1 MGATR
6 RSSACRRISEMGMA
20 LMLAGR
26 SVDAGCPPRASLP
39 EAPAHATDLNGVAWP
54 DFCFEQRDLEE
65 HFFIIG
71 DWGGIFRGLNVAP
84 LTAPNRHENIVA
96 GIDDRAQVLV
106 AQQMKLRAAVSKPRY
121 LLNVGDNFYWGGV
134 ETPCGGRA
142 DQIEP
147 SSLGQWNTV
156 FEQVYDGPD
165 LAGKPWLGVLGNH
178 DYGGYKFTMGW
189 DQSIAYTWGPS
200 DRWLTPAQYWSTRV
214 QYHDFLVHYVFVESN
229 VNDAFQPMDQASH
242 NICSMRNNPA
252 AATCGATGPSS
263 PQDCTSWFL
272 DLWME
277 QLPWI
282 TNTFSNE
289 DLNETA
295 DWRVIVTHYPPDF
308 RKADWAQLAE
318 TNKIDLI
325 VTGHRHQQELY
336 DRDESIGG
344 AAWLVSGGGGGITSE
359 GLPREDGDDD
369 MYGFFDVTISK
380 SAIKLESISHSG
392 IVRHTKV
399 ISPRPPPTT
408 TTSTTSGTSTTTTTS
423 TTSTTTTRRHDDF
436 LPQVGSSGGVTQHRA
451 TLTALLLVAIVHS
464 LAAAGSGHRA

>member
-1 MGATR
+1 MRATR
-6 RSSACRRISEMGMA
+6 RSSACKRLSELGLLLA
-20 LMLAGR
+20 LAGR
-26 SVDAGCPPRASLP
+26 AVEAVCPQRAPLP
-39 EAPAHATDLNGVAWP
+39 EAPAYATDLNGIAWP
-54 DFCFEQRDLEE
+54 DFCFEQRELEE

-71 DWGGIFRGLNVAP
+71 DWGGIFRGPSVAP
-84 LTAPNRHENIVA
+84 LTAPNRHGNVVA

-106 AQQMKLRAAVSKPRY
+106 AEQMKLRASVSKPRY

-134 ETPCGGRA
+134 ETPCGSRS
-142 DQIEP
+142 DQVEP
-147 SSLGQWNTV
+147 SSLGQWNAV

-200 DRWLTPAQYWSTRV
+200 DRWLTPAQYWSTKV

-229 VNDAFQPMDQASH
+229 VNDAFTPTDMPSH

-252 AATCGATGPSS
+252 GATCGAHTGPTS

-272 DLWME
+272 ELWME
-277 QLPWI
+277 QLSWI
-282 TNTFSNE
+282 TNTFQESNA
-289 DLNETA
+289 TA
-295 DWRVIVTHYPPDF
+295 DWRIVVTHYPPDF

-318 TNKIDLI
+318 INEIDLI

-359 GLPREDGDDD
+359 GLPREDGNDD
-369 MYGFFDVTISK
+369 MYGFFDVTINK

-392 IVRHTKV
+392 IVRKTKV
-399 ISPRPPPTT
+399 ISPRAPPTT
-408 TTSTTSGTSTTTTTS
+408 TTTTWTTSGTTTTTS
-423 TTSTTTTRRHDDF
+423 TTTTTTHLFLQHEDRR
-436 LPQVGSSGGVTQHRA
+436 PTSSGGVTQHRA
-451 TLTALLLVAIVHS
+451 VLKVLLLAAILHS
-464 LAAAGSGHRA
+464 LAAAGSGHPA

>member
-1 MGATR
+1 VEA
-6 RSSACRRISEMGMA
+6 S
-20 LMLAGR
+20 
-26 SVDAGCPPRASLP
+26 CPPRDPLP
-39 EAPAHATDLNGVAWP
+39 EAPAYATDLNGIAWP

-84 LTAPNRHENIVA
+84 LTAPNRHGNVIA

-106 AQQMKLRAAVSKPRY
+106 AEQMKLRANISKPRY

-134 ETPCGGRA
+134 ETDCGGRS

-200 DRWLTPAQYWSTRV
+200 DRWLTPAQYWSTKV

-229 VNDAFQPMDQASH
+229 VNDAFAPQDMPGH
-242 NICSMRNNPA
+242 NICSLRNNPA
-252 AATCGATGPSS
+252 GATCGAHTGPTS
-263 PQDCTSWFL
+263 PQDCTNWFY

-282 TNTFSNE
+282 TNTFSNA
-289 DLNETA
+289 NATV
-295 DWRVIVTHYPPDF
+295 DWRVVVTHYPPDF
-308 RKADWAQLAE
+308 RKADWAELAE
-318 TNKIDLI
+318 TNSIDLI
-325 VTGHRHQQELY
+325 VSGHRHQQEVY

-344 AAWLVSGGGGGITSE
+344 AAWVVSGGGGGITSE

-399 ISPRPPPTT
+399 ISPRAPPTT
-408 TTSTTSGTSTTTTTS
+408 TTSTTSGTTTTTTTTTS
-423 TTSTTTTRRHDDF
+423 TQHSLRHRDKRSTA
-436 LPQVGSSGGVTQHRA
+436 SSGSLTRHRA
-451 TLTALLLVAIVHS
+451 TVAGLLVAVIVFS
-464 LAAAGSGHRA
+464 LVDAASGHLV